1 MAELAEVSPYT
12 QELVEAW
19 AKANHNYFANRQQS
33 RLPWEELN
41 PLYRHSA
48 MTAHLEILLDGPAQL
63 IAREI
68 NNAKGEAPVLR
79 LRIEMFI
86 AELRER
92 DSDNTDPIVVADEL
106 QALID
111 RPLDES

>member
-86 AELRER
+86 ADLRRTGWPVNATE
-92 DSDNTDPIVVADEL
+92 IADEL
-106 QALID
+106 QGLID

>member
-86 AELRER
+86 AELRQ
-92 DSDNTDPIVVADEL
+92 DWHTDRANVADEL
-106 QALID
+106 EALMA

>member
-92 DSDNTDPIVVADEL
+92 VGWNEADAIAEEL
-106 QALID
+106 QELID